1 MFIKF
6 LISFPQYTRVF
17 FVVTKQIFLS
27 LAVFN
32 RSNKKLD
39 QLKKLDLLST
49 SDHDLLV
56 V

>member
-1 MFIKF
+1 MLIKF

-32 RSNKKLD
+32 RSKKLD

-56 V
+56 M